1 MKLTASQSQNQKLLA
16 SHGLPNSATPIE
28 GAWGNERGQREILL
42 DVFDNVTL
50 WKTNI
55 AMEYPH
61 L

>member
-1 MKLTASQSQNQKLLA
+1 MVSQTLQLRSKEPGEKNGDSVKF
-16 SHGLPNSATPIE
+16 
-28 GAWGNERGQREILL
+28 LL